1 MSGRSSF
8 VSGSSM
14 VSVPRRRRVAAQIF
28 SLALIACVGCA
39 PVTGGIARDPEP
51 REMFDV
57 GWTQITDRYIDPV
70 SARNLTLDGFKQL
83 LTVDPSVELVATE
96 SAVRLVKAGVPAAE
110 LRAPAAWD
118 TRGWIEL
125 SPRLLDAA
133 REASPLIRAKTLEE
147 DYELIFRG
155 ALAPLDKVSRYTS
168 RDRTRAIRAARE
180 GFGGI
185 GISIKVEDGIATIVT
200 VHAGTPAERAGLK
213 QDDRITHIEGEPVAG
228 MDQADVVARLR
239 GHTETSVALTI
250 VRDGAAAPIQ
260 QRVMR
265 AHIVLPSITAA
276 FENGIVHIRLS
287 SFNQATAANLRRDL
301 RKLERE
307 HGKAIRGIVLDLR
320 GNPGGLLDQAV
331 AVTNVF
337 VSQGRIVST
346 RGRHHESYQV
356 FDATSGAMMAGV
368 PMIVLIN
375 GRSASASEIVA
386 VALRD
391 SGRAVAIGS
400 SSYGKGTVQTI
411 VPMPNGGE
419 VALTWAR
426 LMAPSGFPLQDQGVV
441 PAVCTSGD
449 AERTAA
455 LMAGLRGGEH
465 AAGEAVVRHVRPDGQ
480 RAVSGTDKRQ
490 ACPPT
495 DDEKPVDMELARYLL
510 GYPAVF
516 ARALHAGQPSL
527 AERLR

>member
-1 MSGRSSF
+1 MDFAHG
-8 VSGSSM
+8 
-14 VSVPRRRRVAAQIF
+14 RRRFAAHVF
-28 SLALIACVGCA
+28 TLVLTVCVGCA
-39 PVTGGIARDPEP
+39 PVTGGVARDPEP
-51 REMFDV
+51 REMFEV

-70 SARNLTLDGFKQL
+70 SARNLTLDGFKSL
-83 LTVDPSVELVATE
+83 LTTDPAVELVATE
-96 SAVRLVKAGVPAAE
+96 SVVRLVKGGATAAE
-110 LRAPAAWD
+110 FRAPAVWD

-125 SPRLLDAA
+125 SPRLLDAT
-133 REASPLIRAKTLEE
+133 REVSPLVRAKTLEE

-155 ALAPLDKVSRYTS
+155 ALSALDKVSRYTS

-185 GISIKVEDGIATIVT
+185 GISIKVEEGIVKIMT
-200 VHAGTPAERAGLK
+200 VHPGTPAERAGLK
-213 QDDRITHIEGEPVAG
+213 QDDRITHIEGEPVDG
-228 MDQADVVARLR
+228 MDQAEVVTRLR
-239 GHTETSVALTI
+239 GHIDTSVAIT
-250 VRDGAAAPIQ
+250 VARDGVAAPIQ
-260 QRVMR
+260 QRVVR
-265 AHIVLPSITAA
+265 SHIVLPTITAS
-276 FENGIVHIRLS
+276 FDGGIVTIKLS
-287 SFNQATAANLRRDL
+287 SFNQATASNLRRDL
-301 RKLERE
+301 RKLDRE

-356 FDATSGAMMAGV
+356 FDATSGALMPGV
-368 PMIVLIN
+368 PMIVLVN

-391 SGRAVAIGS
+391 SGRAVVIGS

-419 VALTWAR
+419 VALTWAK
-426 LMAPSGFPLQDQGVV
+426 LLAPSGFPLQDQGVV
-441 PAVCTSGD
+441 PAMCTSGD

-455 LMAGLRGGEH
+455 LVAGLRGGEH
-465 AAGEAVVRHVRPDGQ
+465 AASEAVVRHVRPDGQ
-480 RAVSGTDKRQ
+480 RTVSGTDKRQ

-495 DDEKPVDMELARYLL
+495 DDEKPVDLELARFLL